1 MPGESIRHSEKVF
14 SSLENPFKEKRVQIQ
29 LKSKIVF
36 EGRTCEDL
44 PAFGYESEG
53 VLIEAWLPNGI
64 IINGGYFIPSANI
77 ACISPYKTR
86 DELREMRERPR

>member
-1 MPGESIRHSEKVF
+1 MPGELIGRSEKVA

-44 PAFGYESEG
+44 PAYGYESEG
-53 VLIEAWLPNGI
+53 VVIDAWLPNGVLV
-64 IINGGYFIPSANI
+64 NGGYFIPSANI
-77 ACISPYKTR
+77 ACISPYKTAQ
-86 DELREMRERPR
+86 EIREMRAQPR